1 MAGGRATGLTAQRRS
16 ALGGISAYHRRVVTE
31 AARPDEQRSRA
42 GQGDDAPVAPSRG
55 RRWWIA
61 YIPLLLALGA
71 IAALLVYADP
81 RKIGIA
87 FQRFNLVYIPIV
99 VALAV
104 GFYLVQGVRW
114 WTLNRALGIKFPLL
128 DTVFLT
134 ETGQATALLPLGE
147 LTRALLVSKAAAV
160 NLGAVVATETV
171 QELLFVFMLFAL
183 ALPKALGLHLVA
195 IAVVVPMVFVV
206 AIVAILTVER
216 LYASVC
222 RIIGRVPFLKRLRPI
237 VDELHRDTG
246 VLFRHAD
253 TYRYLPLSAAQA
265 VMAVSLLWAI
275 AQAVDPGKLSWASAG
290 FVYAVTQGAAWLSF
304 SPGGLGAVEAST
316 AGLLVLLGVSFDIAT
331 AISVMQR
338 LADKGLNTVIGWVC
352 YLFARRRYNLT
363 GASLFRF
370 EMPRADESVLEA
382 NAT

>member
-1 MAGGRATGLTAQRRS
+1 M
-16 ALGGISAYHRRVVTE
+16 VTE
-31 AARPDEQRSRA
+31 AARPDEERSSGSPRR
-42 GQGDDAPVAPSRG
+42 S

-61 YIPLLLALGA
+61 YIPLLVALGA

-87 FQRFNLVYIPIV
+87 FQRFNLEYIPMV

-160 NLGAVVATETV
+160 SLGAVVATETV

-195 IAVVVPMVFVV
+195 IAVVVPRPRDAGEGV
-206 AIVAILTVER
+206 VER
-216 LYASVC
+216 PLHGPD
-222 RIIGRVPFLKRLRPI
+222 RGR
-237 VDELHRDTG
+237 
-246 VLFRHAD
+246 
-253 TYRYLPLSAAQA
+253 
-265 VMAVSLLWAI
+265 SL
-275 AQAVDPGKLSWASAG
+275 
-290 FVYAVTQGAAWLSF
+290 
-304 SPGGLGAVEAST
+304 PGG
-316 AGLLVLLGVSFDIAT
+316 
-331 AISVMQR
+331 
-338 LADKGLNTVIGWVC
+338 
-352 YLFARRRYNLT
+352 
-363 GASLFRF
+363 
-370 EMPRADESVLEA
+370 PRGGGRPHRQ
-382 NAT
+382 

>member
-1 MAGGRATGLTAQRRS
+1 
-16 ALGGISAYHRRVVTE
+16 VVTE

-42 GQGDDAPVAPSRG
+42 EHDHDESDVARRPRRG
-55 RRWWIA
+55 WVA
-61 YIPLLLALGA
+61 YIPLLVALGA

-81 RKIGIA
+81 HKIGIA

-99 VALAV
+99 VVLAI
-104 GFYLVQGVRW
+104 GFYVVQGVRW
-114 WTLNRALGIKFPLL
+114 WTLTRALGIKFPLL

-160 NLGAVVATETV
+160 HLGAVVASETV
-171 QELLFVFMLFAL
+171 QELLFVFMLFVL
-183 ALPKALGLHLVA
+183 ALPKALSLHLIA
-195 IAVVVPMVFVV
+195 IAVIVPMIFVV
-206 AIVAILTVER
+206 AIVAILTVEW
-216 LYASVC
+216 LYARVR
-222 RIIGRVPFLKRLRPI
+222 RIMGRVPVLKRIRPA
-237 VDELHRDTG
+237 VDELHRDARL
-246 VLFRHAD
+246 LFRHPD

-265 VMAVSLLWAI
+265 VMAVTLLWAV
-275 AQAVDPGKLSWASAG
+275 AQAVDPGKLSWLSAG

-316 AGLLVLLGVSFDIAT
+316 AGLLVLLGISFDIAT

-338 LADKGLNTVIGWVC
+338 LADKGLNTAIGWVC
-352 YLFARRRYNLT
+352 YLFARRRYNLS

-370 EMPRADESVLEA
+370 VMPPAEEA
-382 NAT
+382 VGAGPS